1 MLRRI
6 FAFNE
11 AKNNLIA
18 QQKVV
23 SDVMSARLADKFHL
37 GETVMD
43 TEHISY
49 LLRWNLLKIIPLLR
63 DALLDVHFALSL
75 ICGEDA
81 LCFEFEHTKH
91 MAEVI

>member
-49 LLRWNLLKIIPLLR
+49 LLR
-63 DALLDVHFALSL
+63 
-75 ICGEDA
+75 
-81 LCFEFEHTKH
+81 
-91 MAEVI
+91 